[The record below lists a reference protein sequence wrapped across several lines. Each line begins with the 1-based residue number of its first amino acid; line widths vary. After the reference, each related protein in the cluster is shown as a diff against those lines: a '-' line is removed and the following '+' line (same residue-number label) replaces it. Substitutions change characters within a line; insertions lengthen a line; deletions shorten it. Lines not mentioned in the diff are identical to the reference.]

1 MEEKSVKMSERLE
14 VLKILTELV
23 KVWQEGKVKPN
34 TSSNNSSSTIVRD
47 AKEASKYID
56 AANKKISEL
65 LNLEVNE

>member
-1 MEEKSVKMSERLE
+1 MSERLE